1 MKERRRLLLAL
12 AAAIAA
18 AAIAVA
24 AAPARADILAGGAAT
39 RGVFGW
45 EALGGYERTF
55 HLRAGLPISIPA
67 RVEGHFTTR
76 DNLTNVVLSNYL
88 LLRLEIPGFDK
99 VDFGPYVATG
109 PGLHLQG
116 TWSDL
121 QSFGDVLVQGET
133 ALKWHILVGATLVR
147 GARADLVTE
156 ARYSKPGPY
165 DFDYVSFGLRIHP
178 LDPSRRRHQQ

>member
-1 MKERRRLLLAL
+1 MKRRCLPLVVAGIAL
-12 AAAIAA
+12 AA
-18 AAIAVA
+18 A
-24 AAPARADILAGGAAT
+24 AAPARADILAGAAAA
-39 RGVFGW
+39 RGLFGW
-45 EALGGYERTF
+45 EALGGYERPF
-55 HLRAGLPISIPA
+55 HPRTDLPIDIPA

-76 DNLTNVVLSNYL
+76 DNLTNVVLSTYL
-88 LLRLEIPGFDK
+88 LVRLDIPGFEK

-121 QSFGDVLVQGET
+121 KSFGDVLVEGET

-165 DFDYVSFGLRIHP
+165 DFDYVSFGLRIHA
-178 LDPSRRRHQQ
+178 LDPSRRR

>member
-1 MKERRRLLLAL
+1 MRGRRLLSAVT
-12 AAAIAA
+12 AGIAIAA
-18 AAIAVA
+18 AAATG
-24 AAPARADILAGGAAT
+24 RADVLAGGAAT
-39 RGVFGW
+39 RGLFGW

-55 HLRAGLPISIPA
+55 HLRTDLPITIPA

-76 DNLTNVVLSNYL
+76 DNLTNVVLSTYL
-88 LLRLEIPGFDK
+88 LVRLAIPGFEK

-116 TWSDL
+116 TWSNL
-121 QSFGDVLVQGET
+121 ESFGDVLVEGAT

-147 GARADLVTE
+147 GARADLITE

-165 DFDYVSFGLRIHP
+165 DFDYVSFGLRIHA
-178 LDPSRRRHQQ
+178 LDPSRRRHRP